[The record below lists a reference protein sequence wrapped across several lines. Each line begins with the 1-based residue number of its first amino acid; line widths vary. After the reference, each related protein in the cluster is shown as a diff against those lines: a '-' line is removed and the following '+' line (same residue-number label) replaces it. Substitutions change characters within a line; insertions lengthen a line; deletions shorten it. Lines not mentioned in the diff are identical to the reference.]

1 VQESTMGGS
10 ETLKRTKSC
19 LAGEAIADFVA
30 RELAIIEGIDRG
42 LADMRAG
49 RVLPHQQPSVA

>member
-1 VQESTMGGS
+1 VQESTLGGS

-19 LAGEAIADFVA
+19 LAGEAIADSVA

-42 LADMRAG
+42 LARFARATCL
-49 RVLPHQQPSVA
+49 RTKQPSVA

>member
-1 VQESTMGGS
+1 VQESTLGGS

-19 LAGEAIADFVA
+19 LSEAIADSVA

-42 LADMRAG
+42 LA
-49 RVLPHQQPSVA
+49 

>member
-1 VQESTMGGS
+1 MGGS

-19 LAGEAIADFVA
+19 LAGAAIADFVA

>member
-1 VQESTMGGS
+1 LCQHVHSGVQEGTMGGS

-30 RELAIIEGIDRG
+30 RE
-42 LADMRAG
+42 
-49 RVLPHQQPSVA
+49 PHHRRD